1 MVCITSK
8 LTGERREI
16 PEFIGPV
23 EANTTDQQEGALV
36 SAHEAPDYN
45 HQDGVPNKL
54 CIAYF
59 EPDVTRAR
67 YNDANG
73 ICSIGRVWPKSPC
86 S

>member
-1 MVCITSK
+1 MVCITSR
-8 LTGERREI
+8 LTGEQREI
-16 PEFIGPV
+16 PEYIEPGPA
-23 EANTTDQQEGALV
+23 EANTANAQDEA
-36 SAHEAPDYN
+36 SIREAPDYN

-73 ICSIGRVWPKSPC
+73 ICSIGRVWPKSAC
-86 S
+86 L